1 MYKCIIIYYYYIY
14 MISNKFLQLDPPIN
28 IKQNIDNVLFGKKSY
43 NSQKIQDNITTRNV
57 SDDVLDKN
65 NNSGA
70 PDDFFNK
77 VMDDFEAGPNPKD
90 EKTSD
95 LFSELLLSIVD
106 YSGSSEDEDIDS
118 LLKNINSEI
127 SILENEIKQIRI
139 SASVY
144 FSALPNNSNF
154 DPSDYELITKI
165 NKFLEK
171 YKGEDF

>member
-1 MYKCIIIYYYYIY
+1 

-43 NSQKIQDNITTRNV
+43 NSQKIQDIITTRNV
-57 SDDVLDKN
+57 SNDVLDKN

-70 PDDFFNK
+70 SDDFFNK
-77 VMDDFEAGPNPKD
+77 VIDDFEAGPNPKD
-90 EKTSD
+90 EETSD

-127 SILENEIKQIRI
+127 SSLENEIKQIRI